1 MHADL
6 ERVIALQQ
14 LDAAAAEARRK
25 LAEGPDRE
33 KSFDMRLADAKQ
45 RVADAKT
52 KLAANTEA
60 RRAIEKEVAVHQG
73 RLSKYRDQA
82 MAVKTNQEYH
92 AIQHEMAH
100 AQGEIKKHEDAI
112 LERMLEADELT
123 ATIKAAE
130 TDLATQQKAIEA
142 ERARMKTED
151 AERHKALEKVVADRA
166 ALVAQ
171 IDKQVL
177 AIYERVAA
185 NRHGVA
191 VADAHDGI
199 CSVCH
204 VRLRP
209 QVANVV
215 RRNES
220 IVQCDSCQRILYAQ
234 LPGAATTHAS

>member
-6 ERVIALQQ
+6 ERVIALQH
-14 LDAAAAEARRK
+14 LDTAAADARRK
-25 LAEGPDRE
+25 LAEGPERD
-33 KSFDMRLADAKQ
+33 KTFDARLAEAKQ
-45 RVADAKT
+45 RVADAKAR
-52 KLAANTEA
+52 LAANAEA
-60 RRAIEKEVAVHQG
+60 RRAVEKEVAVHQG

-100 AQGEIKKHEDAI
+100 AQGEIKKYEDAI
-112 LERMLEADELT
+112 LERMLEADEVT
-123 ATIKAAE
+123 TTIKAAE
-130 TDLATQQKAIEA
+130 ADLAAQQKAIDA
-142 ERARMKTED
+142 ERAKMKAED
-151 AERHKALEKVVADRA
+151 AERHKALEKLVADRA

-177 AIYERVAA
+177 ATYERVAA
-185 NRHGVA
+185 NRHGIA
-191 VADAHDGI
+191 IADAHDGI

-209 QVANVV
+209 QVANIV
-215 RRNES
+215 RRNDS

-234 LPGAATTHAS
+234 LPGAATHA

>member
-1 MHADL
+1 
-6 ERVIALQQ
+6 
-14 LDAAAAEARRK
+14 
-25 LAEGPDRE
+25 
-33 KSFDMRLADAKQ
+33 
-45 RVADAKT
+45 
-52 KLAANTEA
+52 
-60 RRAIEKEVAVHQG
+60 
-73 RLSKYRDQA
+73 

-92 AIQHEMAH
+92 ALQHEMAH

-112 LERMLEADELT
+112 LERMLEADEVT
-123 ATIKAAE
+123 AAIKAAE
-130 TDLATQQKAIEA
+130 ADLAALQKAIDS
-142 ERARMKTED
+142 ERTKMTAED
-151 AERHKALEKVVADRA
+151 AERQKALDKLVADRA
-166 ALVAQ
+166 GLIAQ

-177 AIYERVAA
+177 AIYERIAA

-209 QVANVV
+209 QVANIV

-234 LPGAATTHAS
+234 LPGAATHAS

>member
-6 ERVIALQQ
+6 ERVIALQN
-14 LDAAAAEARRK
+14 LDTAAAEARRK
-25 LAEGPDRE
+25 LAEGPERD
-33 KSFDMRLADAKQ
+33 KTFDTRLADAKQ
-45 RVADAKT
+45 RVADAKA
-52 KLAANTEA
+52 KMAANTEA

-112 LERMLEADELT
+112 LERMLEADEVT
-123 ATIKAAE
+123 AEIKAAE
-130 TDLATQQKAIEA
+130 TDLAAQQKAIDA
-142 ERARMKTED
+142 ERTRMKVED
-151 AERHKALEKVVADRA
+151 AERQKALEKLVADRA
-166 ALVAQ
+166 ALIAQ

-177 AIYERVAA
+177 STYERVAT
-185 NRHGVA
+185 NRHGIA

-209 QVANVV
+209 QIANIV
-215 RRNES
+215 RRNDS

-234 LPGAATTHAS
+234 LPGAPTHA

>member
-6 ERVIALQQ
+6 ERVIALQH
-14 LDAAAAEARRK
+14 LDTAAAEARRK
-25 LAEGPDRE
+25 LAEGPERDKTFE
-33 KSFDMRLADAKQ
+33 TRLADAKQ
-45 RVADAKT
+45 RVADAKA

-60 RRAIEKEVAVHQG
+60 RRTIEKEVAVHQG

-112 LERMLEADELT
+112 LERMLEADEVNAAIKT
-123 ATIKAAE
+123 AEA
-130 TDLATQQKAIEA
+130 DLAAQQKAIEA
-142 ERARMKTED
+142 ERVKMKAED
-151 AERHKALEKVVADRA
+151 AERQKALEKLVADRA

-177 AIYERVAA
+177 ATYERVAA
-185 NRHGVA
+185 NRHGIA
-191 VADAHDGI
+191 VADARDGI
-199 CSVCH
+199 CSECH

-209 QVANVV
+209 QVANTV
-215 RRNES
+215 RRNDS
-220 IVQCDSCQRILYAQ
+220 IVQCDSCQRILYAE
-234 LPGAATTHAS
+234 LPGAATHAS